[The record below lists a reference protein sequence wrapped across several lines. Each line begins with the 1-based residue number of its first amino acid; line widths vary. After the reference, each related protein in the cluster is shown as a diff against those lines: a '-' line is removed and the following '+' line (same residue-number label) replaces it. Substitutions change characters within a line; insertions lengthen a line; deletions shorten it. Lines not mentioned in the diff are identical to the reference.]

1 MNPVIKT
8 CLNVPLMI
16 FLLVITSHAITGC
29 TCGSNNQAQTLYDIS
44 YGADPRNRVDISL
57 PAGRTLK
64 TPVIILLHGGA
75 WISGDKS
82 DYNFLRE
89 YFSLRGFAV
98 VSVNYRLARVTGK
111 GFDDILEDIS
121 KVLILVTENS
131 GSWVYSKDLVFIA
144 GHSAGGHMALLYSF
158 TRDPEGLIRG
168 VVSFCGVTD
177 LTDPDLKRAFDRMQ
191 IDDLKPGGRPFDLLE
206 FMTGG
211 SNEIKKVYSPLY
223 VTGRVPVLLFTG
235 KKDAIVPWQQSAA
248 LHNKMISEG
257 FDSTL
262 YIYPDMGH
270 DITINYKKIMTVTEK
285 WVRSRSGE

>member
-1 MNPVIKT
+1 M
-8 CLNVPLMI
+8 LMI
-16 FLLVITSHAITGC
+16 TSPAATGC
-29 TCGSNNQAQTLYDIS
+29 TGGSNNQAQTLYDIP
-44 YGADPRNRVDISL
+44 YGADPLNRVDISL

-89 YFSLRGFAV
+89 YFSIRGFAV
-98 VSVNYRLARVTGK
+98 VSVNYRLARITGK
-111 GFDDILEDIS
+111 GFDDILEDLS
-121 KVLILVTENS
+121 KVMVLVRDNS
-131 GSWVYSKDLVFIA
+131 GNWIYSKDLVFIA

-158 TRDPEGLIRG
+158 TRDPERRIRG

-191 IDDLKPGGRPFDLLE
+191 LGDLKPGDGPFDLLE

-211 SNEIKKVYSPLY
+211 SSDAKRLYSPLY
-223 VTGRVPVLLFTG
+223 VTGRVPVLLFSG
-235 KKDAIVPWQQSAA
+235 KLDTVVPWHQSGA
-248 LHNKMISEG
+248 LHEKMISEG

-262 YIYPDMGH
+262 YVYPDMSH
-270 DITINYKKIMTVTEK
+270 DITINYKKIMTVAEK
-285 WVRSRSGE
+285 WIRAHTGD